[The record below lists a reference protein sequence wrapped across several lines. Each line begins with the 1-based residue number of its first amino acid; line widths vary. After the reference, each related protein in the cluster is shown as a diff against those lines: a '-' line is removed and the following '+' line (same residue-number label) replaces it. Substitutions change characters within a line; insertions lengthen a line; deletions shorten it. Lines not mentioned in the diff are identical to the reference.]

1 MSLLSKY
8 NKGSKFSYQAPKDS
22 EFFKLK
28 DLLERDGEGAIYPL
42 KAMYINT
49 KGNYGDHPVLIT
61 EHELVDCPSWL
72 TSTVKDMLNDDELI
86 KYINDGNVE
95 FTIGQFDNS
104 KGHGYNVRWIDK
116 NEQ

>member
-1 MSLLSKY
+1 MSILSKY
-8 NKGSKFSYQAPKDS
+8 NKGSKFNYQAPKDS

-28 DLLERDGEGAIYPL
+28 DLLERDGAGVIYPL

-49 KGNYGDHPVLIT
+49 KGNFGDHPVLIT

-72 TSTVKDMLNDDELI
+72 TPTVEEMLNDDELI

-95 FTIGQFDNS
+95 FTIGEFENT

-116 NEQ
+116 NEK